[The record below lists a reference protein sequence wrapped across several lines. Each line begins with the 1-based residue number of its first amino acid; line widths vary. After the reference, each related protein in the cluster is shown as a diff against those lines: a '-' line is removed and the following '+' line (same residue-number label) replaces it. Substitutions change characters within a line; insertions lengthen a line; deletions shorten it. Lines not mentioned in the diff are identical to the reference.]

1 MSRSS
6 QGRLFKIKTF
16 LGAAVALVSL
26 CALLII
32 SSGPVQAADTA
43 ADRARL
49 TDLQKKAQQSNDAL
63 QANSKA
69 AAQKKKEA
77 VSITN
82 QIDRIETDITQ
93 TTKKIEETG
102 SQIKTVE
109 QQIDDK
115 KQEIEAKQVELDKQQ
130 ANQDETLRVLYETGE
145 EEMLF
150 VIVGS
155 DSVSD
160 AVEHQQYLESLDDSI
175 AANIAEVEQLKR
187 ELEQQQSDLQ
197 NKQTELD
204 GLKAQQ
210 EAYKA
215 GLSNE
220 KVRKDDLLDK
230 TKEQQAAFEVQV
242 QEAKQQLAQVE
253 SEMSAIRAR
262 LTKASGPGVVQAK
275 DRGTSSVGFQWPTD
289 YRYIS
294 TYFGGSTPFQPGGGH
309 GGLDLVNSAGTPIY
323 AAADGTVTSVQ
334 EMMYNGRFYA
344 YGRYIVVGH
353 NARWSS
359 LYAHLQ
365 AALVTTG
372 DEVKRGQIIGYMGS
386 TGWSTGPHLHFEIW
400 DSSSRVNPMSYLP

>member
-1 MSRSS
+1 MWGSALALS
-6 QGRLFKIKTF
+6 
-16 LGAAVALVSL
+16 AA
-26 CALLII
+26 ALLLAVT
-32 SSGPVQAADTA
+32 SAPVWAAENS
-43 ADRARL
+43 ADRSRL
-49 TDLQKKAQQSNDAL
+49 TDLQKKAQELNSQI
-63 QANSKA
+63 QTNSKA

-77 VSITN
+77 VSISN
-82 QIDRIETDITQ
+82 QIDRIETDIDH
-93 TTKKIEETG
+93 TTKKIKDTG
-102 SQIKTVE
+102 NQIQSVE
-109 QQIDDK
+109 QQIEQK
-115 KQEIEAKQVELDKQQ
+115 KQEIETKQQELDKQQ
-130 ANQDETLRVLYETGE
+130 SNQDETLRVLYETGA

-155 DSVSD
+155 DSVSE

-175 AANIAEVEQLKR
+175 AANIAEIERLKR
-187 ELEQQQSDLQ
+187 ELEQQQSELENRQ
-197 NKQTELD
+197 QELD
-204 GLKAQQ
+204 RLKAQQ

-215 GLSNE
+215 GLANE
-220 KVRKDDLLDK
+220 KDKKDDLLGK
-230 TKEQQAAFEVQV
+230 TKEQQAAFEDLVSQ
-242 QEAKQQLAQVE
+242 AKQLNAQVE
-253 SEMSAIRAR
+253 SEMSSIRSR

-309 GGLDLVNSAGTPIY
+309 GGLDLVNAAGTPIY
-323 AAADGTVTSVQ
+323 AAGDGTITSVQ

-344 YGRYIVVGH
+344 YGRYIVIGH

-359 LYAHLQ
+359 LYAHMQ
-365 AALVTTG
+365 TAVVGAG